1 MKVRGLNGISA
12 EVVQDS
18 ISPDGKR
25 VTSLN
30 LKYGLIIHAEH
41 LRHRLLSNS
50 VASQR
55 AIPMKKIR
63 QQVLKEPYVPVWFG
77 AQQKGMVADKEVGNK
92 SIARQLWLTARYPA
106 CFAHWIAEKIGAHK
120 EWSNRLLNPWQF
132 VQQTVTATE
141 WDNYFELRIHKD
153 AQKDIQ
159 EISRCI
165 KKALDKSEPVTLYP
179 GEYHVPYVQRS
190 RLCGDGVMQYF
201 DNDGARLTVEQA
213 IKASAARVAR
223 SSYNNHDKSDAN
235 FKTDEELYQMLIE
248 SNPKHLSPA
257 EAQCTPMKICNVAR
271 YNRAEM
277 DKAFG
282 VSDNGNPKGVT
293 HMDCKGRLWSGNL
306 MGWCQHRQTLGGF
319 TDENGV
325 K

>member
-1 MKVRGLNGISA
+1 MKAKGLNGISA
-12 EVVQDS
+12 EIVQDS
-18 ISPDGKR
+18 ISPQGKR
-25 VTSLN
+25 ITSLK
-30 LKYGLIIHAEH
+30 LKYGLIVHAEH

-50 VASQR
+50 VASNR

-63 QQVLKEPYVPVWFG
+63 EQVLKEPYVPVWFG
-77 AQQKGMVADKEVGNK
+77 AQQKGMVADNEVKNK
-92 SIARQLWLTARYPA
+92 SLARKLWLTARYPS
-106 CFAHWIAEKIGAHK
+106 CFAHWIAEKMGAHK

-141 WDNYFELRIHKD
+141 WDNYIELRVHKD
-153 AQKDIQ
+153 AQKDILH
-159 EISRCI
+159 IAKCI
-165 KKALDKSEPVTLYP
+165 DDAMKASEPTVIYP
-179 GEYHVPYVQRS
+179 GEYHVPYITRT
-190 RLCGDGVMQYF
+190 RNENGAMEYF
-201 DNDGARLTVEQA
+201 DNDGKQLTVEQA

-235 FKTDEELYQMLIE
+235 FKTDEKLYQTLIE

-257 EAQCTPMKICNVAR
+257 EAQATPMSIDKVVR
-271 YNRAEM
+271 YNRVEM

-282 VSDNGNPKGVT
+282 VDEKGNIKGVT

-306 MGWCQHRQTLGGF
+306 MGWVQHRQTLGGF